1 MEKCLKFLEN
11 KYRDMDRRRH
21 ALRQWLLLVGAL
33 TILITVSTTIVPA
46 QQARPIERGFARYT
60 DPAGRFSL
68 DYPATMKVETAQ
80 PEEVKI
86 YHPGASLRIT
96 IFVARR
102 KNQKVRD
109 ADLLLAIFRKRMQ
122 EEMKDFSI
130 LEEGK
135 LAGLAGSQ
143 GYLICSFRDPRGI
156 QLVQVVQYVVA
167 KDRLLQV
174 IISDR
179 PEGFKNLADVIRKVH
194 RSLHVTDALLKY

>member
-1 MEKCLKFLEN
+1 VEN
-11 KYRDMDRRRH
+11 EFGDMDGRSH
-21 ALRQWLLLVGAL
+21 PIRQWLHLVGAL
-33 TILITVSTTIVPA
+33 AILITVSATVVLA
-46 QQARPIERGFARYT
+46 QQARPTERGFARYT
-60 DPAGRFSL
+60 DPAGRYSL
-68 DYPATMKVETAQ
+68 DYPATMKVEAAK

-96 IFVARR
+96 IFVERR

-156 QLVQVVQYVVA
+156 QLVQVVQYVVSR
-167 KDRLLQV
+167 DRLLQLIV
-174 IISDR
+174 SDR
-179 PEGFKNLADVIRKVH
+179 PEGFRNLADVIRKIH
-194 RSLHVTDALLKY
+194 RSLHVTDALLK

>member
-1 MEKCLKFLEN
+1 
-11 KYRDMDRRRH
+11 MDGRSH
-21 ALRQWLLLVGAL
+21 PIRQWLPLLGAL
-33 TILITVSTTIVPA
+33 AILITVSATAVLA
-46 QQARPIERGFARYT
+46 QQARPTERGFTRYT

-68 DYPATMKVETAQ
+68 DYPATMKVEAAR

-96 IFVARR
+96 IFVERR

-143 GYLICSFRDPRGI
+143 GYLICSFRDPRGV
-156 QLVQVVQYVVA
+156 QLVQVVQYVVS
-167 KDRLLQV
+167 KDRLLQLIV
-174 IISDR
+174 SDR
-179 PEGFKNLADVIRKVH
+179 PEGFRNLADVIRKIH
-194 RSLHVTDALLKY
+194 RSLHVTDALLK